1 MVEKD
6 TVLVQNEAK
15 SLGGLELKEGH
26 YRMEA
31 DLIVV
36 DEQSMSRKD
45 GRGTMYIIQVHI
57 PQAHAVA
64 QIFSDVP
71 SVMIQG
77 FTLGVY
83 KGQVSLK
90 VVKKA

>member
-1 MVEKD
+1 MDGNGQFQLAV
-6 TVLVQNEAK
+6 
-15 SLGGLELKEGH
+15 
-26 YRMEA
+26 
-31 DLIVV
+31 DLNVI
-36 DEQSMSRKD
+36 DEQSMQRKD

-71 SVMIQG
+71 MAMIEG

-90 VVKKA
+90 AIKKA

>member
-1 MVEKD
+1 MADK
-6 TVLVQNEAK
+6 VLVEQEAK
-15 SLGGLELKEGH
+15 TLGGFELHPGH
-26 YRMEA
+26 FRMEA

-71 SVMIQG
+71 SVMVEG

-90 VVKKA
+90 VIKKA

>member
-1 MVEKD
+1 MAGEI
-6 TVLVQNEAK
+6 
-15 SLGGLELKEGH
+15 GH
-26 YRMEA
+26 FHMEA

-71 SVMIQG
+71 SSMIDS

>member
-1 MVEKD
+1 MDKNVDLTSGE
-6 TVLVQNEAK
+6 VLDGK
-15 SLGGLELKEGH
+15 FKLS
-26 YRMEA
+26 A

-71 SVMIQG
+71 ASMVAG

-90 VVKKA
+90 VIKKV